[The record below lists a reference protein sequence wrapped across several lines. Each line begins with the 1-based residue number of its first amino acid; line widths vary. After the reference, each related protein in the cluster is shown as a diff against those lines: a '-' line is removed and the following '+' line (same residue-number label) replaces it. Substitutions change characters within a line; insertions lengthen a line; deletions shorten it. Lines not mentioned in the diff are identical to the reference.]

1 MILLHDEKRVK
12 KNDPTFFR
20 QKIPADLILVVVWLA
35 ASIVSVYHPLLN
47 ASPIRFIF
55 AIPVILFIPGY
66 CLVSAFFPKKRD
78 IEHTERVALSFG
90 LSIAIVPLIGF
101 GLNYTSWGIRLD
113 PIVIALTVF
122 ILVTVLIAAYRR
134 ARLPL
139 EEQYR
144 VPFSAIGDSI
154 RKGIFPGKK
163 NRIDQILASCLLLL
177 VFIAILSTI
186 YVFTAPKQGEM
197 YTDFFLLGKNRTI
210 TEYPDFINTS
220 ENYPIYIGVRNH
232 ENRDTRYTIETWV
245 LRTEFNNIT
254 NTSRILTMDPND
266 RLQLTLSNNETKVIP
281 YNLSFKKSQYTRVEF
296 LLFKEDVPGFEVAGS
311 NRINASYR
319 NLHLWVNIGDSLNLE
334 NSSYILI

>member
-1 MILLHDEKRVK
+1 VILVHDEKRIK

-35 ASIVSVYHPLLN
+35 ACIVSVYLPLLN
-47 ASPIRFIF
+47 ATPIRFVF

-66 CLVSAFFPKKRD
+66 CLVAAFFPKERD
-78 IEHTERVALSFG
+78 IEPAERVALSFG

-122 ILVTVLIAAYRR
+122 TLVTVLIASYRR

-154 RKGIFPGKK
+154 QKGIFPGNK
-163 NRIDQILASCLLLL
+163 NRIDQILAFSLIVL
-177 VFIAILSTI
+177 VVISILSTI
-186 YVFTAPKQGEM
+186 YVFTAPKQGEL

-210 TEYPDFINTS
+210 TEYPGVINTS
-220 ENYPIYIGVRNH
+220 ENYPVYIGIMNH

-254 NTSRILTMDPND
+254 NTSRILTMDPKD
-266 RLQLTLSNNETKVIP
+266 RLQLTLSNNETKIIP

-296 LLFKEDVPGFEVAGS
+296 LLFKEDVPGFDVAGS
-311 NRINASYR
+311 DRINASYR
-319 NLHLWVNIGDSLNLE
+319 NLHLWVTIEDILNLE
-334 NSSYILI
+334 NSNNILI